1 MNESGIYSGSRLIVE
16 KDTILDFVSCLKNN
30 INTNLKK
37 NNNIADIH
45 NNYALYALEML
56 AFTSAHRAVTDLLH
70 SIDIFDRKNN
80 LVFIDDKAISS
91 SHSGR
96 IVLLPDLAFE
106 QLDLYISHLVSLSNY
121 FFEKNR
127 DLSDKLLLITR
138 PQSKRPLPLFFFLN
152 PDYSILRITPSIL
165 QSAIDNYWP
174 LEKNSHR
181 HILSSWLHNN
191 KCPHEFIAS
200 QLGHVEKGCSPYGKY
215 SVLQPSY
222 MKKQLLPLLESF
234 MEEYNW
240 NTIPSPLNFY
250 RKSSK
255 KRHPV
260 KKNIPI
266 GPELRQLSRKAKWI
280 HDSLVVDDLIKN
292 FLYRDTYVK
301 EISDEH
307 VYKLENK
314 LKEKAKNGEC
324 RILVSLSLFRRKLLS
339 LRRSGIKVKIP
350 GKIARAPDEPTV
362 FHSTVLSNSSRV
374 SSIQNNFISYLDKR
388 CDYKYNYERRLAE
401 ITISAIIF
409 GGTHDIKNI
418 KQFITDLPSKVYLID
433 DLIFIDFLF
442 NPENEES
449 PIRRWFPDPI
459 TSSLIAGMALNTDK
473 SKEAD
478 SQFVYNCVKCIID
491 EIEAP
496 EKKYTYRKNRINA
509 TLEALKP
516 LINLSKDY
524 WHCRFPGV
532 IRAYTEQLQLSASIP
547 QANLYRL
554 LTGNR
559 AEQISSNKNITD
571 THKQSYI
578 TSTVLRYI
586 PNASY
591 DHPGLFWNRLSNAIN
606 LKDIKKKNPKKQK
619 KILEKRIVDIYKIY
633 QHIEDKKKT
642 DNHHETDIEKDTMP
656 SFGSLLCNW
665 IIHLCHNPSRYD
677 YHLKAS
683 SISTYISTIGRS
695 LLEQGQYLDPMTLS
709 ISGYEDLYRRIVETS
724 TRKNMKYTTD
734 RLKDFHFFLSSV
746 YAIPSDIDWSEVYEG
761 DDDLYIDAC
770 IISEKEYLLSLSIL
784 LDNSDF
790 DERDRYIHSMIL
802 LLGYRF
808 GLRTGEIFRI
818 TGGDIIRFNGETI
831 VYVRNSTYGFTK
843 TDNGVR
849 QIPLLGELTPDE
861 SRLIDRWL
869 SHINAYS
876 DDFGVAALLSQLGNE
891 REIIHRGSCI
901 ERVIGV
907 LRDVTGDS
915 SIRIRHLRHS
925 FASRSF
931 LYVYCPNIPDGS
943 LGKLYTSIA
952 GNIDPN
958 IVRHT
963 LLGPTHVSQRGLYA
977 TGVATGHGS
986 PNVGIKH
993 YIHLLDITTHD
1004 CITQYSDLYSH
1015 KALAYS
1021 LQISY
1026 GNARQKSRR
1035 KDAKQSAWI
1044 PDNITLNKLRKI
1056 NSLKIQDP
1064 QAVIAARNIDAKVN
1078 HDDFNPADIDKILS
1092 LAGIRKT
1099 IDGFADYFL
1108 LTEEQIKS
1116 ILIIASKLQ
1125 IETEFKDFG
1134 LPIYLPED
1142 NWITYNFER
1151 YKKLDKENSRIY
1163 TFLAN
1168 INVSKD
1174 TLSTIDN
1181 IISIWKS
1188 AFIPGSSY
1196 LLFTKRSDLSS
1207 YIDSMKKIDVLPNNF
1222 IAFLPEENMIWK
1234 KIEAEIN
1241 ELGLTV
1247 KYRNNLKLAQG
1258 PSPDSRIG
1266 LILRSGSET
1275 RLGYQRT
1282 LNRAIF
1288 SLACWREFNSSNQI

>member
-1 MNESGIYSGSRLIVE
+1 MSKSNIYTGSRLIVE
-16 KDTILDFVSCLKNN
+16 KNTILDFVSSLKNS

-37 NNNIADIH
+37 NNNIVDIH
-45 NNYALYALEML
+45 NNYALYTLQML
-56 AFTSAHRAVTDLLH
+56 VFISAHRAVTDPLH
-70 SIDIFDRKNN
+70 SIDIFDRKSNFI
-80 LVFIDDKAISS
+80 FIDDKAISS

-96 IVLLPDLAFE
+96 IVLVPDIAFE
-106 QLDLYISHLVSLSNY
+106 QLDLYISHITSLSNY
-121 FFEKNR
+121 FFETNR

-152 PDYSILRITPSIL
+152 PDYSVLRITPSIL

-191 KCPHEFIAS
+191 KCPHEFISS
-200 QLGHVEKGCSPYGKY
+200 QLGHIEKGCSPYGKY

-222 MKKQLLPLLESF
+222 MKEQLLPFLEAF
-234 MEEYNW
+234 MKECSW

-250 RKSSK
+250 RKSNK
-255 KRHPV
+255 KRRPV
-260 KKNIPI
+260 KKNVLI
-266 GPELRQLSRKAKWI
+266 GPELRQLSRKSKWI
-280 HDSLVVDDLIKN
+280 HDSLVVDDIFKN
-292 FLYRDTYVK
+292 ILNRDTPVK
-301 EISDEH
+301 EISDKQVEQ
-307 VYKLENK
+307 LENK
-314 LKEKAKNGEC
+314 LKEKAKNDEC
-324 RILVSLSLFRRKLLS
+324 RMLVSLSLFRRKLLS

-350 GKIARAPDEPTV
+350 GKIARASDEPTV
-362 FHSTVLSNSSRV
+362 FHSNVLSNSSRI

-388 CDYKYNYERRLAE
+388 YRYKYNYERRLAE

-409 GGTHDIKNI
+409 GGTHDINI
-418 KQFITDLPSKVYLID
+418 IRQHITDLLSKVYLIN
-433 DLIFIDFLF
+433 DLIFVDFLF

-449 PIRRWFPDPI
+449 PVSRWFPDPI
-459 TSSLIAGMALNTDK
+459 TSSLITGMALSTNK
-473 SKEAD
+473 SKEVD
-478 SQFVYNCVKCIID
+478 NQLIYNCVKCIID
-491 EIEAP
+491 EVEAP
-496 EKKYTYRKNRINA
+496 AKNYTYRKNKINA
-509 TLEALKP
+509 TLKALEP
-516 LINLSKDY
+516 LIKLSKDY

-532 IRAYTEQLQLSASIP
+532 IRAYTERHQLSASIP

-554 LTGNR
+554 LTGKR
-559 AEQISSNKNITD
+559 AAQTLLDKKRTD
-571 THKQSYI
+571 APKQSNT
-578 TSTVLRYI
+578 TSNVLKYI
-586 PNASY
+586 PNDNY
-591 DHPGLFWNRLSNAIN
+591 DNPGLFWNKLSNAIN
-606 LKDIKKKNPKKQK
+606 LDDIKQKQPKKQK
-619 KILEKRIVDIYKIY
+619 KILERRIVDIY
-633 QHIEDKKKT
+633 QHISDK
-642 DNHHETDIEKDTMP
+642 NNTDIEKVTMP

-665 IIHLCHNPSRYD
+665 VIHLSHNTSRYD
-677 YHLKAS
+677 HHLKAS

-695 LLEQGQYLDPMTLS
+695 LLEQGQYLEPMVLS
-709 ISGYEDLYRRIVETS
+709 ISGYEDLYRRIVETA

-746 YAIPSDIDWSEVYEG
+746 YAIPCDLDWSEVYEG

-770 IISEKEYLLSLSIL
+770 IVSEKEYLLSLSIL
-784 LDNSDF
+784 LDNTDF
-790 DERDRYIHSMIL
+790 NERDRYIHSMIL

-818 TGGDIIRFNGETI
+818 TGGDIIRFNHETI

-849 QIPLLGELTPDE
+849 QIPLLGELTLDE
-861 SRLIDRWL
+861 NRLIDRWL

-876 DDFGVAALLSQLGNE
+876 DDFGVAALLSQLGKE
-891 REIIHRGSCI
+891 REIIHRGSSI

-907 LRDVTGDS
+907 LRAVTGDS
-915 SIRIRHLRHS
+915 SMRIRHLRHS
-925 FASRSF
+925 FASRNF
-931 LYVYCPNIPDGS
+931 LYVYCPNTPDGN

-952 GNIDPN
+952 GKIDPN

-977 TGVATGHGS
+977 TAVATGHGS

-993 YIHLLDITTHD
+993 YIHLLDIATHD
-1004 CITQYSDLYSH
+1004 CVTQYSDHYSH

-1021 LQISY
+1021 LQILY
-1026 GNARQKSRR
+1026 GNARQKTRR

-1044 PDNITLNKLRKI
+1044 PDNITLNKLRSI

-1064 QAVIAARNIDAKVN
+1064 QEVIESCN
-1078 HDDFNPADIDKILS
+1078 DDSKINDENFSPADIDKLLS

-1099 IDGFADYFL
+1099 IDGFTDYFL
-1108 LTEEQIKS
+1108 LTEDQIKS

-1134 LPIYLPED
+1134 LPTYLPED
-1142 NWITYNFER
+1142 SWIIYSYER

-1168 INVSKD
+1168 INISKD
-1174 TLSTIDN
+1174 ILPTIDN
-1181 IISIWKS
+1181 IIRIWKS
-1188 AFIPGSSY
+1188 TFTPGSSY

-1207 YIDSMKKIDVLPNNF
+1207 YIDSMKILDVLPSNF
-1222 IAFLPEENMIWK
+1222 DALLPEENILWG
-1234 KIEAEIN
+1234 KIEAEIKG
-1241 ELGLTV
+1241 LGLTV

-1258 PSPDSRIG
+1258 LSPDNRIG
-1266 LILRSGSET
+1266 LILRSGSAPC
-1275 RLGYQRT
+1275 LGYQRT

-1288 SLACWREFNSSNQI
+1288 SLACWREFIHSKA